1 MKHNLSRGWRRNRI
15 WMGTV
20 CQVCIVSLLC
30 GFDVPVPVS
39 LPFQEG
45 EELTFE
51 VSWLGMSVGMA
62 TLKVGLQSQANGHT
76 ILPLLSLAHNHPFF
90 ATFYEVDDRVE
101 SHLDMRHLLTRYYRL
116 RLKEGSYRV
125 HREVFF
131 DPDQQQASYSKNHQ
145 PPRLLPTGGGMVQD
159 PLSSLYVVRTLPL
172 KVGESV
178 YLPIFDRGKTAMT
191 EIKVLQR
198 ERLQLPFGT
207 VNALK
212 LKPLLQTSGI
222 FRREGEL
229 FVWLSDD
236 ASRVPVQMLSR
247 IAIGAVTAR
256 LLKVQ
261 GVDLAG
267 ASGGDPQRSGRLEK
281 TPTQSQTR

>member
-1 MKHNLSRGWRRNRI
+1 
-15 WMGTV
+15 MGAV
-20 CQVCIVSLLC
+20 CLVCIVSLLC
-30 GFDVPVPVS
+30 GFDVPAPVS

-45 EELTFE
+45 EELTYE
-51 VSWLGMSVGMA
+51 VSWLGMSIGVA
-62 TLKVGLQSQANGHT
+62 TLKVGQQIQTHGQA
-76 ILPLLSLAHNHPFF
+76 ILPLLSLAQNHPFL
-90 ATFYEVDDRVE
+90 ATLYEVDDRVE
-101 SHLDMRHLLTRYYRL
+101 SHLDMRHLLTRYYRIQ
-116 RLKEGSYRV
+116 LKEGGYRV

-172 KVGESV
+172 QVGASV

-198 ERLQLPFGT
+198 ERLHLPFGT
-207 VNALK
+207 ITTLK

-236 ASRVPVQMLSR
+236 AYRVPVQMLSR
-247 IAIGAVTAR
+247 IAIGTVTAR

-267 ASGGDPQRSGRLEK
+267 ARGGDPQRSGRLEK